1 MSRRLLACCA
11 LVATVGCGGASPV
24 VPSGPS
30 LNGIWTLRTLNDAT
44 LPYMLPYSPDG
55 APTTVLGAT
64 LTMTG
69 TAAGAYTEVIAAR
82 VVTHTGTMDTSL
94 TSSGTCVMHGVSIT
108 FNDTTFAEV
117 YNGSMMNTSL
127 VKMVLFGYSG
137 EYSR

>member
-24 VPSGPS
+24 VPPGPS
-30 LNGIWTLRTLNDAT
+30 LNGIWTLRTVNNAT
-44 LPYMLPYSPDG
+44 LPYTLPYSPDG
-55 APTTVLGAT
+55 DPTTVLGAT
-64 LTMTG
+64 LTMS
-69 TAAGAYTEVIAAR
+69 GAV
-82 VVTHTGTMDTSL
+82 S
-94 TSSGTCVMHGVSIT
+94 GVSIT

-117 YNGSMMNTSL
+117 HSGSLMNTSL